1 MKQYFEKQLDEMVLS
16 DVQARPYMGCFSG
29 ESLKHYPTHLYKY
42 RDCNKSHN
50 FAMIEEGYLW
60 ADIPANF
67 YDPFDS
73 LVNHKLRSELP
84 SIQKWLYQR
93 LGEILYYCI
102 PPKGMQAH
110 KKGQTLQAYIQAQNK
125 FTDSTGRYNAK
136 KARKVMIVET
146 KKMHPINQR
155 EIQRVYDKFE
165 SPEFEQKMQGSIR
178 DIFMKVVNT
187 LRERNLVCCLTRR
200 KDNQKMWEEY
210 ADKYTGFVIEYDL
223 SKAAEQ
229 DDATKVLA
237 RTFPVTYY
245 KRLPKVPMLP
255 FIERAF
261 NRDLYG
267 RETNVFD
274 AAKKLHK
281 QLLVKKEEYCSE
293 EEWRIL
299 AVTQRIEFPLI
310 SAVYM
315 GYKIADEHAQRLT
328 EICAQK
334 NIPLYKQEFNPFT
347 GTMDFKLFQSE
358 GAYNTIE
365 EHEVKADE

>member
-1 MKQYFEKQLDEMVLS
+1 MKRHFEEQLDEMVLA
-16 DVQARPYMGCFSG
+16 DIQARPYTGCFTV
-29 ESLKHYPTHLYKY
+29 ENLKHYPTHLYKY
-42 RDCNKSHN
+42 RDCNKPHN

-110 KKGQTLQAYIQAQNK
+110 KKGQTLQAYIDAQNK

-165 SPEFEQKMQGSIR
+165 SPEFEQKMQDSIR

-187 LRERNLVCCLTRR
+187 LRERILVCCLTQR

-210 ADKYTGFVIEYDL
+210 ADKYAGFVIEYDL
-223 SKAAEQ
+223 SKATLHA
-229 DDATKVLA
+229 DSANILS
-237 RTFPVTYY
+237 RTFPVAYY

-267 RETNVFD
+267 KETDVFD
-274 AAKKLHK
+274 AAKKLYK
-281 QLLVKKEEYCSE
+281 QLLIKKEEYRSE

-299 AVTQRIEFPLI
+299 AGAQRIEFPVI

-315 GYKIADEHAQRLT
+315 GYKIKAEHAQKLMA
-328 EICAQK
+328 ICEQGD
-334 NIPLYKQEFNPFT
+334 IPLYKQEFNPFT
-347 GTMDFKLFQSE
+347 GSMNFSLVQGGETPMCCR
-358 GAYNTIE
+358 E
-365 EHEVKADE
+365 ERGEKK